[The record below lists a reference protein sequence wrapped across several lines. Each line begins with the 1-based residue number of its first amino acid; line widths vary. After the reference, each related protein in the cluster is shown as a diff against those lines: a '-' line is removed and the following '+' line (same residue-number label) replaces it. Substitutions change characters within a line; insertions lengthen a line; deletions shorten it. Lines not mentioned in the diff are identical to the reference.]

1 MRHRAGA
8 EFRMWGPHEDPSI
21 AERGE
26 AMRAEAVD
34 AAPRKGV
41 LAAGVGA
48 AVLALAAAG
57 CGSSGTTSA
66 AAGATHHAMASH
78 SHPMTESARFGPD
91 CGMVP
96 ASGMGSFH
104 GMAMD
109 PLVTAAS
116 HNPLLTS
123 FAADVKAAGLVSDLN
138 SMHSFTVFVP
148 ANSAFRKLPHAEMS
162 MMMHSNAELAKIL
175 KYHIVSGRVTPA
187 KLASGMAL
195 TTLEGGTL
203 TGSKMG
209 SGYEIGKADV
219 ICGNIQ
225 TANATVYVINK
236 VLVPMH

>member
-1 MRHRAGA
+1 
-8 EFRMWGPHEDPSI
+8 
-21 AERGE
+21 
-26 AMRAEAVD
+26 MRAVAVD
-34 AAPRKGV
+34 GSPGIGV

-57 CGSSGTTSA
+57 CGSSGTTAPVA
-66 AAGATHHAMASH
+66 AATHHAMASH
-78 SHPMTESARFGPD
+78 SPAMAESARFGPD

-96 ASGMGSFH
+96 ATGMGSFH

-109 PLVTAAS
+109 PVVTAAS

-138 SMHSFTVFVP
+138 SMHSFTVFAP
-148 ANSAFRKLPHAEMS
+148 ANSAFSKLSHAEMS
-162 MMMHSNAELAKIL
+162 MMHGNAELAKIL

-195 TTLEGGTL
+195 TTLEGGSL
-203 TGSKMG
+203 TGAKMG
-209 SGYEIGKADV
+209 SVYEIGKADV

-236 VLVPMH
+236 ILVPMH